1 MTTLTVPEQ
10 SGGGLDRWQQAVSDA
25 YFPLDTESRDHA
37 GFQGTLDIWRCGPL
51 DVTRIRCD
59 AVLYRRRRDH
69 LGEDRESAL
78 LISIPG
84 RSRVTFRQYAQ
95 EASCPPGGF
104 VIERSD
110 APYEYW
116 HAEPDTQWV
125 VKVSSD
131 SLCAR
136 LGGAR
141 RLDALAVDARG
152 GMASYFLTGLG
163 NAMRHIDH
171 FDSIARQAVGQ
182 HLLEVLGL
190 ALEGD
195 ERAIGSESSTVQ
207 AAHLDRAEAFIHA
220 NLKTPGLL
228 PQHVAEAC
236 GISLRYLQRLFSVS
250 GQTVGG
256 RIRELRLIRSHEDLR
271 SPGNRDSI
279 ARIAYRW
286 GFSDQAQ
293 FSRHYRSRFGCTPR
307 DTRNIRDRERN

>member
-1 MTTLTVPEQ
+1 MTALTRPEHTG
-10 SGGGLDRWQQAVSDA
+10 SGLHRWQQAVSDA
-25 YFPLDTESRDHA
+25 YFPLDTESRDDG
-37 GFQGTLDIWRCGPL
+37 GFRGTLDIWRCGPI

-59 AVLYRRRRDH
+59 AVLYRRRHNH
-69 LGEDRESAL
+69 LSDDRESAL

-84 RSRVTFRQYAQ
+84 RAQVTFRQFAQ

-131 SLCAR
+131 SLRAR
-136 LGGAR
+136 LGVAR
-141 RLDALAVDARG
+141 KLDALAVDARQ

-171 FDSIARQAVGQ
+171 FDTSARQAVGQ
-182 HLLEVLGL
+182 HLLEVLCL
-190 ALEGD
+190 ALEGN
-195 ERAIGSESSTVQ
+195 AHAPGSDSSTVQ
-207 AAHLDRAEAFIHA
+207 AAHLGRAEAFIHA

-236 GISLRYLQRLFSVS
+236 GISLRYLQRLFALS

-256 RIRELRLIRSHEDLR
+256 RIRELRLTRSHEDL
-271 SPGNRDSI
+271 SNPGNRDSI
-279 ARIAYRW
+279 AQIAYRW

-293 FSRHYRSRFGCTPR
+293 FSRHYRSRFGRTPR
-307 DTRNIRDRERN
+307 DTRSACGKDRG